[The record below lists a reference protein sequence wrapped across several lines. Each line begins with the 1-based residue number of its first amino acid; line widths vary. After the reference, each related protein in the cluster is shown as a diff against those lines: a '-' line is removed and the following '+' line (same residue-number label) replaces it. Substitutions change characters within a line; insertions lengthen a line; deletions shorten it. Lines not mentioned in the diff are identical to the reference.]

1 MIMNINNTLL
11 LKEINIYIFNLATY
25 KKQILMQVL
34 VIVLSCISLYHSS
47 ALALSIKSKAIEIKI
62 NYLKLQQKQPPALS
76 NIIEMASDSG
86 YQGARLAI
94 NDSNTTGKFLQ
105 QHFSLTQSEFKT
117 TSALIINLKQQFK
130 QGSTIFVISAP
141 LTTLN
146 EINIWAQN
154 KNILL
159 FNISEFSDLLRSN
172 QCLNSILHTTP
183 SYAMKSDALAQWLLY
198 RRLTKVL
205 LISGKK
211 PADIAI
217 TTSFKRSAKRYGLKI
232 IEEKHWSFDTDL
244 RRSAQQEV
252 PLFTQTSKEYDV
264 VYVADHNKDFAQYI
278 PFNTYLPRPVI
289 GSAGLE
295 ALSWH
300 HVIEQWGA
308 AQLQTRFNKLTAR
321 YMNEIDFNGYLA
333 IRSIAQA
340 VHKTHSN
347 SADVLLSYLKS
358 TDFELG
364 AYKGRKLSFR
374 SWNGQLRMPI
384 ALVHPQGLVS
394 QSPQVGFLH
403 PKTDLDTLGF
413 DKKESQCKMH

>member
-1 MIMNINNTLL
+1 MLSF
-11 LKEINIYIFNLATY
+11 IFLF
-25 KKQILMQVL
+25 
-34 VIVLSCISLYHSS
+34 SS
-47 ALALSIKSKAIEIKI
+47 NALALAIKVQVS
-62 NYLKLQQKQPPALS
+62 YLKLQQKQSPALS
-76 NIIEMASDSG
+76 NVIKTPNDSG
-86 YQGARLAI
+86 YQGAKLAI

-105 QHFSLTQSEFKT
+105 QHFSLTQFEFAT
-117 TSALIINLKQQFK
+117 TSALLTHLKQEFN
-130 QGSTIFVISAP
+130 QGKSIFVLNAP
-141 LTTLN
+141 LITLEKVN
-146 EINIWAQN
+146 LWAQD

-159 FNISEFSDLLRSN
+159 FNISEFSDVLRDN
-172 QCLNSILHTTP
+172 QCLGTFLHTAP
-183 SYAMKSDALAQWLLY
+183 SYAMKADALAQWLLY

-211 PADIAI
+211 PVDIAI
-217 TTSFKRSAKRYGLKI
+217 ATSFKRSAKRYGLKI
-232 IEEKHWSFDTDL
+232 IEEKYWRFDTDL

-264 VYVADHNKDFAQYI
+264 VYVADNYKDFSQYI

-300 HVIEQWGA
+300 RVIEQWGA

-321 YMNEIDFNGYLA
+321 YMNELDFNGYLA

-347 SADVLLSYLKS
+347 SAKVLANHLKS
-358 TDFELG
+358 AGFELA

>member
-1 MIMNINNTLL
+1 
-11 LKEINIYIFNLATY
+11 
-25 KKQILMQVL
+25 
-34 VIVLSCISLYHSS
+34 
-47 ALALSIKSKAIEIKI
+47 
-62 NYLKLQQKQPPALS
+62 LQQQQSPALS
-76 NIIEMASDSG
+76 NVIKTASDSG
-86 YQGARLAI
+86 YQGAKLAL

-105 QHFSLTQSEFKT
+105 QHFSMTQFEFATTPALLTHLKQAFSQGKRFFVIN
-117 TSALIINLKQQFK
+117 APLITLEKINL
-130 QGSTIFVISAP
+130 
-141 LTTLN
+141 
-146 EINIWAQN
+146 WAQN

-159 FNISEFSDLLRSN
+159 FNINEFSDVLRDK
-172 QCLNSILHTTP
+172 QCLTTFLHTAP
-183 SYAMKSDALAQWLLY
+183 SYAMKADALAQWLLY
-198 RRLTKVL
+198 RRLTNVL

-211 PADIAI
+211 PVDIAI
-217 TTSFKRSAKRYGLKI
+217 ATSFKRSAKRYGLKI
-232 IEEKHWSFDTDL
+232 IEEKYWRFDTDL

-264 VYVADHNKDFAQYI
+264 IYVADHYKDFAQYI

-300 HVIEQWGA
+300 RVIEQWGA

-321 YMNEIDFNGYLA
+321 YMNEIDFSGYLA

-340 VHKTHSN
+340 VHKTN
-347 SADVLLSYLKS
+347 STSAKVLINHLKS
-358 TDFELG
+358 TDFELA

-413 DKKESQCKMH
+413 DQQESQCKIH

>member
-1 MIMNINNTLL
+1 MIKTKNSSLKEMNISIFKLANYEQKILITLLSFIFLYSSNTLAL
-11 LKEINIYIFNLATY
+11 TIKV
-25 KKQILMQVL
+25 QV
-34 VIVLSCISLYHSS
+34 S
-47 ALALSIKSKAIEIKI
+47 
-62 NYLKLQQKQPPALS
+62 YLKLQQQQSPALS
-76 NIIEMASDSG
+76 NVIKRPNNSG
-86 YQGARLAI
+86 FQGANLAI

-105 QHFSLTQSEFKT
+105 QHFSLTQFEFST
-117 TSALIINLKQQFK
+117 TPNLLTHLKEEFSQGKRIFVLNAPLITLEKINL
-130 QGSTIFVISAP
+130 
-141 LTTLN
+141 
-146 EINIWAQN
+146 WAQG

-159 FNISEFSDLLRSN
+159 FNINEFSDALRDN
-172 QCLNSILHTTP
+172 QCLSTFLHTAP
-183 SYAMKSDALAQWLLY
+183 SYAMKADALAQWLLY

-211 PADIAI
+211 PIDIAI
-217 TTSFKRSAKRYGLKI
+217 ATSFKRSAKRYGLKI
-232 IEEKHWSFDTDL
+232 IAEKHWSFDTDL
-244 RRSAQQEV
+244 RRSAQLEV

-264 VYVADHNKDFAQYI
+264 VYVADHYKDFAQYI

-300 HVIEQWGA
+300 RVIEQWGA

-333 IRSIAQA
+333 VRSIAQA
-340 VHKTHSN
+340 VHKTNSS

-358 TDFELG
+358 TDFELA

-403 PKTDLDTLGF
+403 PSTDLDTLGF
-413 DKKESQCKMH
+413 DQKESQCKIH

>member
-1 MIMNINNTLL
+1 
-11 LKEINIYIFNLATY
+11 
-25 KKQILMQVL
+25 
-34 VIVLSCISLYHSS
+34 VI
-47 ALALSIKSKAIEIKI
+47 KTP
-62 NYLKLQQKQPPALS
+62 N
-76 NIIEMASDSG
+76 DSG
-86 YQGARLAI
+86 YQGAKLAI

-105 QHFSLTQSEFKT
+105 QHFSLTQFEFAT
-117 TSALIINLKQQFK
+117 TSALLTHLKQEFN
-130 QGSTIFVISAP
+130 QGKSIFVLNAP
-141 LTTLN
+141 LITLEKVN
-146 EINIWAQN
+146 LWAQD

-159 FNISEFSDLLRSN
+159 FNISEFSDVLRDN
-172 QCLNSILHTTP
+172 QCLGTFLHTAP
-183 SYAMKSDALAQWLLY
+183 SYAMKADALAQWLLY

-211 PADIAI
+211 PVDIAI
-217 TTSFKRSAKRYGLKI
+217 ATSFKRSAKRYGLKI
-232 IEEKHWSFDTDL
+232 IEEKYWRFDTDL

-264 VYVADHNKDFAQYI
+264 VYVADNYKDFSQYI

-300 HVIEQWGA
+300 RVIEQWGA

-321 YMNEIDFNGYLA
+321 YMNELDFNGYLA

-347 SADVLLSYLKS
+347 SAKVLANHLKS
-358 TDFELG
+358 AGFELA